1 MEAHLYNE
9 WHHKMIHPIHCKTNN
24 TFYNKF
30 SHVSRLFLSPEQ
42 SPAPVQ
48 FANLNRQSSGTVTV
62 TCSYLWTSS
71 GPDTTRWYKI
81 EPDLN
86 YIQAESCCWAAKEKL
101 VVQDTVRV
109 HISKRLWIND
119 KNKKKCTVSAD
130 CGGRNTS
137 SFSGLGSL
145 DFPTVQIQLH
155 GRAHSPKSCLL
166 YSQLAQHGYLH

>member
-1 MEAHLYNE
+1 
-9 WHHKMIHPIHCKTNN
+9 MIHPIHCETNN

-30 SHVSRLFLSPEQ
+30 SHASRLFLSPEQ

-86 YIQAESCCWAAKEKL
+86 YIQAESCCWAAKEKF

-137 SFSGLGSL
+137 SFQWIRFTWFSYSSDPTPWQSTLSQILLTLLTAGTTWIPSL
-145 DFPTVQIQLH
+145 II
-155 GRAHSPKSCLL
+155 
-166 YSQLAQHGYLH
+166 